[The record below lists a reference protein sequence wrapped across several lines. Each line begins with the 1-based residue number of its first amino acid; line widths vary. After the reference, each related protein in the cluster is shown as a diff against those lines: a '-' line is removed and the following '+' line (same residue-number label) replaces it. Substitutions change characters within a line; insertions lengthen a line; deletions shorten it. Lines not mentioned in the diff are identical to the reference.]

1 MSITEKEKAMRTL
14 FSRRLS
20 ELITSRDLQQKE
32 LADII
37 GVNES
42 SVGKWLL
49 CKAMPRMGT
58 VQKLA
63 DYFGVPKSYFLEEN
77 KITTDPSDAEPGS
90 FWYRYIPYAV
100 SAGWFDDCAPLD
112 SLPLISI
119 PDVLLGKYARDPR
132 LVMMHVNG
140 ESMNRVI
147 ENGATI
153 AVLTDVPRASLQN
166 GDIVIACHDG
176 EGYTV
181 KRFYD
186 LPEDHQIIL
195 SPDSNDPSFLPIP
208 IPYDTTDDLHIF
220 GKVVMYSVIL

>member
-1 MSITEKEKAMRTL
+1 MGYGDDEKHIPAA
-14 FSRRLS
+14 S
-20 ELITSRDLQQKE
+20 Q
-32 LADII
+32 
-37 GVNES
+37 NS
-42 SVGKWLL
+42 SSS
-49 CKAMPRMGT
+49 A
-58 VQKLA
+58 
-63 DYFGVPKSYFLEEN
+63 S
-77 KITTDPSDAEPGS
+77 SDEEPGS

-100 SAGWFDDCAPLD
+100 SAGRFDDCSPLD

-195 SPDSNDPSFLPIP
+195 SPDSNDPRFLPIP

>member
-1 MSITEKEKAMRTL
+1 MGYGDNEKYI
-14 FSRRLS
+14 RL
-20 ELITSRDLQQKE
+20 I
-32 LADII
+32 
-37 GVNES
+37 S
-42 SVGKWLL
+42 SSS
-49 CKAMPRMGT
+49 A
-58 VQKLA
+58 
-63 DYFGVPKSYFLEEN
+63 S
-77 KITTDPSDAEPGS
+77 SDEEPGS

-100 SAGWFDDCAPLD
+100 SAGRFDDCAPLD

-195 SPDSNDPSFLPIP
+195 SPDSSDPRFLPIP

>member
-1 MSITEKEKAMRTL
+1 MPFGEVLKQLRKDKGLTQA
-14 FSRRLS
+14 
-20 ELITSRDLQQKE
+20 E
-32 LADII
+32 LARLTGLKVSAISMYENGNREPNFETLKIFADFFNVDMNVLLGRETKANTTRI
-37 GVNES
+37 S
-42 SVGKWLL
+42 S
-49 CKAMPRMGT
+49 
-58 VQKLA
+58 
-63 DYFGVPKSYFLEEN
+63 SSSS
-77 KITTDPSDAEPGS
+77 SDAEPGS

-100 SAGWFDDCAPLD
+100 SAGRFDDCAPLD

-195 SPDSNDPSFLPIP
+195 SPDSNDPRFLPIP

>member
-1 MSITEKEKAMRTL
+1 MTIGERIKARRIELGLSAEEVARKIGKDRSTVYRYESNDIVKLPTTVLEPLARALNTTPAELMGYGDNEKYI
-14 FSRRLS
+14 RL
-20 ELITSRDLQQKE
+20 I
-32 LADII
+32 
-37 GVNES
+37 S
-42 SVGKWLL
+42 SSS
-49 CKAMPRMGT
+49 A
-58 VQKLA
+58 
-63 DYFGVPKSYFLEEN
+63 S
-77 KITTDPSDAEPGS
+77 SDEEPGS

-100 SAGWFDDCAPLD
+100 SAGRFDDCAPLD

-195 SPDSNDPSFLPIP
+195 SPDSSDPRFLPIP

>member
-1 MSITEKEKAMRTL
+1 MPFGEVLKQLRKDKGLTQA
-14 FSRRLS
+14 
-20 ELITSRDLQQKE
+20 E
-32 LADII
+32 LARLTGLKVSAISMYENGNREPNFETLEIFADFFNVDMNVLLGRETKANTTRI
-37 GVNES
+37 S
-42 SVGKWLL
+42 S
-49 CKAMPRMGT
+49 
-58 VQKLA
+58 
-63 DYFGVPKSYFLEEN
+63 SSSS
-77 KITTDPSDAEPGS
+77 SDAEPGS

-100 SAGWFDDCAPLD
+100 SAGRFDDCAPLD

-195 SPDSNDPSFLPIP
+195 SPDSNDPRFLPIP

>member
-1 MSITEKEKAMRTL
+1 MPFGEVLKQLRKDKGLTQA
-14 FSRRLS
+14 
-20 ELITSRDLQQKE
+20 E
-32 LADII
+32 LARLTGLKVSAISMYENGNREPNFETLEIFADFFNVDMNVLLGREQKANTTRI
-37 GVNES
+37 S
-42 SVGKWLL
+42 SSS
-49 CKAMPRMGT
+49 A
-58 VQKLA
+58 
-63 DYFGVPKSYFLEEN
+63 S
-77 KITTDPSDAEPGS
+77 SDEEPGS

-100 SAGWFDDCAPLD
+100 SAGRFDDCAPLD

-195 SPDSNDPSFLPIP
+195 SPDSNDPRFLPIP